1 MAQIAIH
8 HNPFH
13 LHQNVDLFEP
23 NIGQTVRGWLDE
35 RGIVEFSKPTLCLVD
50 GEPVLRKDWALVV
63 IAKDTVVSFIALPQ
77 GGGGGG
83 KILRTVL
90 TIAVMVAAP
99 YAGAALAGTLG
110 VTSAIGTSLL
120 TAGIALAGSAL
131 VNALIPPPMPSS
143 AISNYNAT
151 SPSPTY
157 SLQAQGNQARLGEPI
172 PVVYGRHVVY
182 PDFGATPYAEFV
194 NNDQFLFQLHVIGQG
209 EYDLEAIRIEDTP
222 ISSFAEIEYEI
233 INPGGNVTLFDTD
246 VVTAPEIAGQ
256 ELLSTG
262 DGGDWIGPFVANPS
276 ETQTTLLALDMIL
289 PKGLYYAND
298 SGGLNSRTAS
308 WDVEARLI
316 DDDGVA
322 LGSWFNLGSEI
333 ITDNTNT

>member
-13 LHQNVDLFEP
+13 LHRNVDLFQP
-23 NIGQTVRGWLDE
+23 HPGQTVRGWLDE
-35 RGIVEFSKPTLCLVD
+35 RGIAEFSKPTLCLVD

-63 IAKDTVVSFIALPQ
+63 IAKDMVVSFITLPQ

-110 VTSAIGTSLL
+110 VTSAIGTSLI

-172 PVVYGRHVVY
+172 PVERVNSHLDYLVNSLDKEASLDAANAILTTDLQVKQIAYQAVLGGRRISIGGMAKGSGMIH
-182 PDFGATPYAEFV
+182 PSMATMLSYITCDVGVDHALWSDMIKRVAESSFNSITGKSIEVWLEENDSQKAETRLSEMCEALLV
-194 NNDQFLFQLHVIGQG
+194 NAV
-209 EYDLEAIRIEDTP
+209 IEDYR
-222 ISSFAEIEYEI
+222 FEI
-233 INPGGNVTLFDTD
+233 
-246 VVTAPEIAGQ
+246 
-256 ELLSTG
+256 
-262 DGGDWIGPFVANPS
+262 
-276 ETQTTLLALDMIL
+276 
-289 PKGLYYAND
+289 
-298 SGGLNSRTAS
+298 
-308 WDVEARLI
+308 VEACCAVR
-316 DDDGVA
+316 
-322 LGSWFNLGSEI
+322 
-333 ITDNTNT
+333 